1 MNFYIESD
9 RLRKEE
15 KRKEE
20 AGWLETWW
28 PADPT
33 LTLVDGIKEA
43 IVKEGDGDG
52 WWWWWWW

>member
-52 WWWWWWW
+52 WWWW